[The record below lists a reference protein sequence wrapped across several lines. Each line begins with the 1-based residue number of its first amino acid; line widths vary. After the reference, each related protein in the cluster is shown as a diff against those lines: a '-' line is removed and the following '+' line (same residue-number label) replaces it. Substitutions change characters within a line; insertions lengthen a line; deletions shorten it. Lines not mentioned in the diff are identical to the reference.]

1 MALRLRVISEHRP
14 PAGSDTMTFG
24 VEGGSIGRST
34 DNDWV
39 LPDARRYVSAHHA
52 RVNFQDGHYYLQ
64 DISTNGVY
72 VNDEA
77 EPLAKRESNHYRL
90 REGDVL
96 RIGEYRISVCLQDA
110 PAGDSAVMP
119 SSIMAVHPVGP
130 AQTDIGAVLD
140 LDDLLAVDPTGGAFG
155 TAETESAPA
164 GPASHESAAAAPRG
178 TSAHSSPGPA
188 SQAPSSAPRT
198 RPADQSDETAARR
211 MARLARLSG
220 HEGEERGLS
229 RHDPALRA
237 FCRGAGIKPEPL
249 AAQTQGLLHLAG
261 QLLREALVGLKD
273 VERAHGQLRAQFGI
287 PLAPPEPGAG
297 PTLGQ
302 STVEELLL
310 ALIRQHDEH
319 SLDAVRWL
327 RERHDEI
334 KAGEQ
339 ALAQAARIAF
349 LEFLRRLD
357 PAELEA
363 RFARAARDPRDPAGP
378 RYWEQFTAF
387 YRSLLGPADQLP
399 RAFLE
404 SFAEAYKDTL
414 RPNTLDMPGG
424 TGAFRAPDKPR

>member
-1 MALRLRVISEHRP
+1 MALRLRVISEHRQP
-14 PAGSDTMTFG
+14 TGSDTVTFG
-24 VEGGSIGRST
+24 VQGGTIGRST

-52 RVNFQDGHYYLQ
+52 RVHFQDGHYYLQ

-72 VNDEA
+72 LNEEA
-77 EPLAKRESNHYRL
+77 EPLGKREANLCRL

-96 RIGEYRISVCLQDA
+96 RIGEYRISVSLEEA
-110 PAGDSAVMP
+110 LAGDPAIMP
-119 SSIMAVHPVGP
+119 SSIMALHAVGP

-140 LDDLLAVDPTGGAFG
+140 LDDLLAVDPTGDAFG
-155 TAETESAPA
+155 TAEPESQALAPA
-164 GPASHESAAAAPRG
+164 PRESSTSPPRSA
-178 TSAHSSPGPA
+178 SAHTPPGTL
-188 SQAPSSAPRT
+188 SQAPSSAPRPRRT
-198 RPADQSDETAARR
+198 DPTEETAARR
-211 MARLARLSG
+211 MARLSRLSG
-220 HEGEERGLS
+220 QEGEERGLLS
-229 RHDPALRA
+229 PHDPALQA
-237 FCRGAGIKPEPL
+237 FCRGAGIKPEQV

-287 PLAPPEPGAG
+287 TLAPPEPGPG

-302 STVEELLL
+302 STVEDLLL

-363 RFARAARDPRDPAGP
+363 RFARATRDTATSRP
-378 RYWEQFTAF
+378 WEQFTAF
-387 YRSLLGPADQLP
+387 YRSLLGPGDQLP

-404 SFAEAYKDTL
+404 SFAETYKDAL

-424 TGAFRAPDKPR
+424 TGAFRSPDKPR